1 MLRFGILASA
11 VPLVLAGLFAHSEL
25 LPGPQPCIEAG
36 GSSLQI
42 AEAPWH
48 ADLQVTF
55 TEVPAAATV
64 RVQIVES
71 AETADFV
78 MVDGADSAE
87 ANACAGAPR
96 FVAISAYPVASAP
109 VIYLSTDGG
118 ADYKIFVRSKTFSLR
133 EAAALV
139 VGANGGRARMAA
151 ASL

>member
-11 VPLVLAGLFAHSEL
+11 VPLVLAGLFAQSEL
-25 LPGPQPCIEAG
+25 LPGPKPCIEAG

-48 ADLQVTF
+48 ADLHVAF
-55 TEVPAAATV
+55 TEVPQTATV

-71 AETADFV
+71 AESADFA
-78 MVDGADSAE
+78 MVDGPDSLE
-87 ANACAGAPR
+87 PNACRGAPR
-96 FVAISAYPVASAP
+96 FVAISTYPPASAP
-109 VIYLSTDGG
+109 IIYLSTEGG
-118 ADYKIFVRSKTFSLR
+118 ADYRIFVRSKTFSLR

-139 VGANGGRARMAA
+139 VGANGGRARIAA

>member
-11 VPLVLAGLFAHSEL
+11 VPLVLAGLLARSEL
-25 LPGPQPCIEAG
+25 SPSPRPCIEAG
-36 GSSLQI
+36 GSALQI
-42 AEAPWH
+42 AEAPWN
-48 ADLQVTF
+48 ADLHVAF
-55 TEVPAAATV
+55 TDVPQTATV

-78 MVDGADSAE
+78 MVDGADSTD
-87 ANACAGAPR
+87 ANACGGAPR
-96 FVAISAYPVASAP
+96 LVAISEYPSASAP
-109 VIYLSTDGG
+109 IIYLSTDAE
-118 ADYKIFVRSKTFSLR
+118 ADYRIFVRSKTFSLR

>member
-11 VPLVLAGLFAHSEL
+11 VPLVLAGLFAQSEL
-25 LPGPQPCIEAG
+25 LPSPRPCIEAG

-48 ADLQVTF
+48 ADLHVTF
-55 TEVPAAATV
+55 TDYPQTATV

-71 AETADFV
+71 AEAADFV
-78 MVDGADSAE
+78 MVDGPDSTD
-87 ANACAGAPR
+87 ANACAGAPQ
-96 FVAISAYPVASAP
+96 FVAISAYPTASAP

-118 ADYKIFVRSKTFSLR
+118 ADYRIFVRSKTFSLR